1 MISISFNL
9 SFYFPHQTIKKKRA
23 AGVDRKNKRSHAD
36 TSCIFTSF
44 QCRTRAFRNKMHSI
58 MDVCI
63 LIVVCTVVVCALQ
76 ILFLYVIE
84 RLSRNLT
91 SSKLNGNRQDGDEQS
106 DRERIPRGRRQPVE
120 QEEWHFFG
128 MLVFFRVFPVNTV
141 SVFLFKILLVCWS
154 ATGSIH
160 LYPLGE
166 CWLGLFCRFSC
177 LVWSFFCL
185 KLVKDFVLK
194 DQAPF

>member
-9 SFYFPHQTIKKKRA
+9 SFSFPHQTIKKERA

-36 TSCIFTSF
+36 TSCIFTSS

-128 MLVFFRVFPVNTV
+128 MLVFLEYFQLTPCLYFYLKFYLYANQLRVYTPIPTWWMLVRFVL
-141 SVFLFKILLVCWS
+141 SFFLFGLVFFFVWNWWKI
-154 ATGSIH
+154 
-160 LYPLGE
+160 
-166 CWLGLFCRFSC
+166 
-177 LVWSFFCL
+177 SF
-185 KLVKDFVLK
+185 
-194 DQAPF
+194 